1 VLTIAEFEPWWQF
14 GAALLIGAL
23 IGLEREFYQQK
34 KESSDFA
41 GLRTFSLIALL
52 GAVTAF
58 LVEDLGIILMAL
70 AFGGLILITT
80 VSYFSVTSL
89 RKTGSGI
96 TTEIAA
102 LLTFLLGVLVM
113 NDHTLVAISI
123 AVIIALVL
131 AFKGELHGFVRT
143 MSPEDIRVTLKFALV
158 AAVILPLLP
167 NRTVDPWDLFNP
179 FQIWLLVVLV
189 SGIGFSGYVMMKVMG
204 ASRGINLTGIFG
216 GLASSTASRGINLT
230 GIFGGLASS
239 TATTISFSSASREY
253 PEMATQYARAVLLAS
268 TVMFPRIIILI
279 LVIHPPLALKVL
291 IPLLV
296 MMLTGL
302 FYILVVLRN
311 EKNKEEAVSPDFEIT
326 NPLKLSTAIK
336 FGLFFALI
344 IVAVEVAQRYLGSSG
359 IYLTSLIAG
368 LTNVDVI
375 SLSLSRLT
383 STSQLSLEV
392 ASVAVVIAALVN
404 TVTKGVIAYVS
415 GTKELRK
422 PVITAFVYMLLTGI
436 ISSIIVFYVL

>member
-1 VLTIAEFEPWWQF
+1 MLTIAEFEPWWQF

-204 ASRGINLTGIFG
+204 
-216 GLASSTASRGINLT
+216 ASRGINLT

>member
-80 VSYFSVTSL
+80 VSYFSVTAL

-204 ASRGINLTGIFG
+204 
-216 GLASSTASRGINLT
+216 ASRGINLT

>member
-1 VLTIAEFEPWWQF
+1 
-14 GAALLIGAL
+14 
-23 IGLEREFYQQK
+23 
-34 KESSDFA
+34 
-41 GLRTFSLIALL
+41 
-52 GAVTAF
+52 
-58 LVEDLGIILMAL
+58 
-70 AFGGLILITT
+70 
-80 VSYFSVTSL
+80 
-89 RKTGSGI
+89 
-96 TTEIAA
+96 
-102 LLTFLLGVLVM
+102 M

-216 GLASSTASRGINLT
+216 GLASSTA
-230 GIFGGLASS
+230 
-239 TATTISFSSASREY
+239 TTISFSSASREY

-326 NPLKLSTAIK
+326 YPLKLSTAIK

>member
-1 VLTIAEFEPWWQF
+1 MLTIAEFEPWWQF

-34 KESSDFA
+34 KESPDFA

-80 VSYFSVTSL
+80 VSYFSVTAL

-204 ASRGINLTGIFG
+204 
-216 GLASSTASRGINLT
+216 ASRGINLT